1 MKKRLITLLAVTALS
16 VGCASYNAFERG
28 RTAEKAKNW
37 DEAVMSYQKA
47 LEVDPDN
54 MRYKVFLQRAML
66 EASRVHFEKG
76 KSLRIAA
83 ANVKGTADE
92 LRLAQMAAAEL
103 EIVIRLD
110 PT

>member
-1 MKKRLITLLAVTALS
+1 MKKRLITLLALTALS

-37 DEAVMSYQKA
+37 DEAVLEYQKA

-54 MRYKVFLQRAML
+54 MRYRVFLQRAKL
-66 EASRVHFEKG
+66 EASRIHFEKG

-83 ANVKGTADE
+83 NTAKGTGDE
-92 LRLAQMAAAEL
+92 LRLAQMAASEL
-103 EIVIRLD
+103 EIVIRL
-110 PT
+110 